1 MKLNRLLEITILLLN
16 RKSVTASEL
25 AERFG
30 VSLRTIYRDVEV
42 LSTSG
47 VPVYTT
53 QGAGGGISILE
64 GFSLDRA
71 TLSDSEK
78 DNLLFA
84 LRTLQTTRHP
94 EIDAVL
100 EKLGALFHNSA
111 SDWISIDFSPWGSD
125 PNQED
130 KFLQIKTAVLQ
141 RRVIAFDYI
150 NARNQRS
157 SRLVEPLRLCYKS
170 QAWYLVGFCRERRA
184 SRVFR
189 ISRIKRLRLTET
201 CFTRAPGPPAE
212 QRAEENGMSP
222 SVHLVLRFTEQA
234 LYRLYDDYDDDVLR
248 DNADGTY
255 TVEVDFPEDE
265 WVYGYILSFG
275 PYVEVLAPAHIR
287 GIVRERAQKILARYP
302 EPDS

>member
-1 MKLNRLLEITILLLN
+1 MKLNRLLEITTLLLN
-16 RKSVTASEL
+16 RRSVTAAEL

-30 VSLRTIYRDVEV
+30 VSLRTIYRDIEV

-64 GFSLDRA
+64 GYSLDRT

-78 DNLLFA
+78 DSVLFA

-94 EIDAVL
+94 EIDVVL

-111 SDWISIDFSPWGSD
+111 TDWIAIDFTPWGSD

-130 KFLQIKTAVLQ
+130 KFLEIKSAILQ
-141 RRVIAFDYI
+141 RRRIAFDYL
-150 NARNQRS
+150 NAHNQRS

-170 QAWYLVGFCRERRA
+170 QAWYLVGFCADRNALRT
-184 SRVFR
+184 FR
-189 ISRIKRLRLTET
+189 ISRMKQVRVTGEFFSREHVLLEEQK
-201 CFTRAPGPPAE
+201 PAV
-212 QRAEENGMSP
+212 AYSDP
-222 SVHLVLRFTEQA
+222 SVHLVLRFAQEA
-234 LYRLYDDYDDDVLR
+234 LYRLYDDYDDENLQK
-248 DNADGTY
+248 NEDGTY
-255 TVEVDFPEDE
+255 TLEVDFPEDE

-287 GIVRERAQKILARYP
+287 RIVRDRAQKILSYYP